1 MKKFAVQDLDGNY
14 EYDLEPATRPEYK
27 KVPNTTLES
36 LLDKDVRQ
44 QAMSNAVI
52 KPKCM
57 EDQGIYVDPY
67 GNILSCCLI
76 GSDYLEEPVK
86 ETLPIHIL
94 RNLTVQNT
102 KDMLTDI
109 GVPNCKD
116 GILSGNTTLWEH
128 MDNYWNG
135 DNKCMTCIKACS
147 KTMYNTT
154 KHIA

>member
-1 MKKFAVQDLDGNY
+1 
-14 EYDLEPATRPEYK
+14 
-27 KVPNTTLES
+27 
-36 LLDKDVRQ
+36 
-44 QAMSNAVI
+44 MSNAVI

-76 GSDYLEEPVK
+76 GSDYLEEPLK
-86 ETLPIHIL
+86 ETLPIHTL
-94 RNLTVQNT
+94 RNLSVQNT